1 MANIISENNLSIIS
15 EEFNYKFKNLELLK
29 LALTHST
36 KLKLDNFSTNERL
49 EFLGDRVLG
58 LVIANEIYNRFP
70 LESEG
75 ELAKRFSELVSKKTL
90 IKVAKKIHLEK
101 FIITKSL
108 QNKKKTITDSILAD
122 TLEAIF
128 AAIFIDSNF
137 LITQK
142 IIIELWN
149 LEIIK
154 QKIPPMNPKSVIQEW
169 CLKNKGPF
177 PKYNLLKKKGPDH
190 QPLFTVS
197 LTIKNIL
204 STNGKGKSI
213 QEAEFMAAKKAIKSL
228 IK

>member
-1 MANIISENNLSIIS
+1 MDNIILENNFLIIS
-15 EEFNYKFKNLELLK
+15 EELKYKFKNLDLLK

-36 KLKLDNFSTNERL
+36 KQKLDNFSTNERL

-58 LVIANEIYNRFP
+58 LVISNEIYYRFP

-90 IKVAKKIHLEK
+90 IKVAKKINLEK
-101 FIITKSL
+101 FIITKSS
-108 QNKKKTITDSILAD
+108 QKKKISITDSILAD

-137 LITQK
+137 LTTQK
-142 IIIELWN
+142 IITELWN
-149 LEIIK
+149 LEINR
-154 QKIPPMNPKSVIQEW
+154 QKNPPMNPKSMIQEW

-177 PKYNLLKKKGPDH
+177 PKYDLLKKKGPDH

-213 QEAEFMAAKKAIKSL
+213 QEAEFMAAKKAVKSL